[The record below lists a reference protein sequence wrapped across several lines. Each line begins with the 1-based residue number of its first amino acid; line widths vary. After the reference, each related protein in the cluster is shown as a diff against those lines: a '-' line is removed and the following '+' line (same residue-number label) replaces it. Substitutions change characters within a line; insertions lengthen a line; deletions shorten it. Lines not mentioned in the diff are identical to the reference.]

1 MKNDDMIK
9 FRLEKIIEHCE
20 LVKIDIGN
28 LSFDDFS
35 KSSLLCRAT
44 AFTINNICEQVT
56 KLRTKFEDKYPEIK
70 WQEITDL
77 RILESHIYW
86 KIDYKI
92 IYQIA
97 TKDLPI
103 LEEQISNILKDINEQ
118 SIN

>member
-1 MKNDDMIK
+1 MQDDSMIR
-9 FRLEKIIEHCE
+9 FRLEKIIEHCNLIE
-20 LVKIDIGN
+20 RDLVG

-56 KLRTKFEDKYPEIK
+56 RLRAKFEDKYPEVK

-86 KIDYKI
+86 KIDYKTI
-92 IYQIA
+92 FEIA
-97 TKDLPI
+97 TIDLPI
-103 LEEQISNILKDINEQ
+103 LKSHILVILEDLNKNYIN
-118 SIN
+118 